1 MTNRYMAVR
10 QEIKLAF
17 IFDYE
22 QNYPID
28 LRLREIT
35 RRGNVKLSNFAQKLN
50 EIEEILEGDKN
61 VN

>member
-1 MTNRYMAVR
+1 MANRYMAVR

-35 RRGNVKLSNFAQKLN
+35 RGGNVKLSNFAQKLK
-50 EIEEILEGDKN
+50 ETEEILKGDEK
-61 VN
+61 